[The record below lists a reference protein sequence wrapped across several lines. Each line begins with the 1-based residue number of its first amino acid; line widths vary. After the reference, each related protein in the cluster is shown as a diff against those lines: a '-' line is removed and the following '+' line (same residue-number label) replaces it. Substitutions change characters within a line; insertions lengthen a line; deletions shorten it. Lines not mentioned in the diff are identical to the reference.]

1 MRIRIGYAYL
11 DRLLSYPDV
20 RYLSGC
26 CLPIRMLLTYPD
38 VSWRPVATASY
49 VGVTAPACASQQS
62 RPRHGPLPG
71 CVPHLGLLP
80 SGVTPLRWVLHHFG
94 GGVMLPNWCNAPQLV
109 HDLQDSAAILPS
121 GTRPDWAAAL
131 SSRSPA
137 RPRPRRCPPRWW
149 HPRVNENGGRHPP
162 TPACRFPTPG
172 RRRGLAA

>member
-1 MRIRIGYAYL
+1 MRIRIGYAHL

-94 GGVMLPNWCNAPQLV
+94 GGVMLPNWWMTCRIQPRHCPAVLV
-109 HDLQDSAAILPS
+109 LIGWLRC
-121 GTRPDWAAAL
+121 RPE
-131 SSRSPA
+131 A
-137 RPRPRRCPPRWW
+137 RPGRGPAGALHAACTCAARRAPRAQRKRGPAPADPRLI
-149 HPRVNENGGRHPP
+149 RSYS
-162 TPACRFPTPG
+162 
-172 RRRGLAA
+172 